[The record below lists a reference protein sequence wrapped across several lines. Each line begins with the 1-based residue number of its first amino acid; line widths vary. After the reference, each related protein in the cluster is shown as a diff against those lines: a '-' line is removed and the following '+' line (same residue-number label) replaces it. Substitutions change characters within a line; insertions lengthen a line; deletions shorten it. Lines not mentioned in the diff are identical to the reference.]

1 MKLLPGPVQRV
12 ITILALALSIN
23 ACLGLEVFAQA
34 AKAPQAVAPWPTS
47 GWRTSS
53 PREQGLREDILAALV
68 QRIRSRQIRDLDS
81 LLIVRHGYLVIEEYF
96 NGWGPEQAHTL
107 QSDSK
112 SITSLLAGIAIQ
124 QGKIPDVNA
133 KVLDYFPEYQPIKNL
148 DARKAALRLQDL
160 LTMRTGLNWSEANYP
175 TSPLFQ
181 LNNCQCDWQRF
192 VLDWPMLEQPGTRFE
207 YNSGGVIL
215 LGGLIRKATGMNVDA
230 FAQQNLFAP
239 LGITGAWWYYGRP
252 DNLPHTGGGL
262 NLRPRDMAKIG
273 YLLLRNGRWED
284 RQIVSADWLR
294 ESLQHVVRYPRTFGS
309 HVVDYGYLW
318 WLFPL
323 DGTGAA
329 QGVEADIYT
338 AAGAQDQWIFAI
350 PKYDLVVVVTG
361 STSTTFAQP
370 VDFLYTD
377 ILRAIDDRP
386 LNSVSAASYSDA
398 PLAPESIAA
407 AFGANL
413 TTTNQGVAATTL
425 PLPTSL
431 AGTSVT
437 VRDSFGVE
445 RPAPLFYAGPNQI
458 NYQIPPGT
466 ATGLA
471 TVIVTSGDGS
481 VSLGTRQIA
490 SVSPG
495 LFAVDATGAGL
506 AAAEVVRAK
515 ADGTQRY
522 EPAFHYDP
530 AQGRFIADPID
541 LGPDLGQATDQVFL
555 ILYGTG
561 LRFRSA
567 LSTVNVAIGGESAQV
582 DYAGPQ
588 CCFVGLDQV
597 NLLLPRSLIGRGE
610 VSIALMVE
618 GQAAN
623 QVRVSIK

>member
-1 MKLLPGPVQRV
+1 MKLLPGHLRKVSAL
-12 ITILALALSIN
+12 LALALSIN
-23 ACLGLEVFAQA
+23 VCLSLGSRAQTTHES
-34 AKAPQAVAPWPTS
+34 KTTAPWPTNQ
-47 GWRTSS
+47 WRTST
-53 PREQGLREDILAALV
+53 PREQGLREDLLAALV
-68 QRIRSRQIRDLDS
+68 QRIRARQIRDLDS
-81 LLIVRHGYLVIEEYF
+81 LLIVRHGYLVTEEYF

-148 DARKAALRLQDL
+148 DARKSALRVQDL
-160 LTMRTGLNWSEANYP
+160 LTMRTGLNWSEANYA

-181 LNNCQCDWQRF
+181 LNNCQCDWLRF

-239 LGITGAWWYYGRP
+239 LGITNAWWITGQP
-252 DNLPHTGGGL
+252 NNLPHTGGGL
-262 NLRPRDMAKIG
+262 YMRPRDMAKIG
-273 YLLLRNGRWED
+273 YLLLRNGRWD
-284 RQIVSADWLR
+284 GRQIVSTDWLR
-294 ESLQHVVRYPRTFGS
+294 QSVQHQVISDRIFDS
-309 HVVDYGYLW
+309 HFIDYGYLW
-318 WLFPL
+318 WLLPL

-338 AAGAQDQWIFAI
+338 AAGANEQWIFAI

-361 STSTTFAQP
+361 SAAANFGQP
-370 VDFLYTD
+370 VEFLYTD

-386 LNSVSAASYSDA
+386 INSVSAASYSNA

-407 AFGANL
+407 AFGSNL
-413 TTTNQGVAATTL
+413 ASQGVAATTT

-431 AGTSVT
+431 AGASVI
-437 VRDSFGVE
+437 VRDNFGVE
-445 RPAPLFYAGPNQI
+445 RTAPLFYAGPNQI
-458 NYQIPPGT
+458 NYQIPPDT
-466 ATGLA
+466 AQGLA
-471 TVIVTSGDGS
+471 TIIVTSGDGR
-481 VSLGTRQIA
+481 VSIGTRQIA

-495 LFAVDATGAGL
+495 LFAVDATGTGIAT
-506 AAAEVVRAK
+506 AEVVRAK
-515 ADGTQRY
+515 ANGTQHY
-522 EPAFHYDP
+522 EQAFHYDP
-530 AQGRFIADPID
+530 AQSRFIADPID

-561 LRFRSA
+561 IRFRRA
-567 LSTVNVAIGGESAQV
+567 LSTVSVTIGGETARV

-610 VSIALMVE
+610 VNINLMVE
-618 GQAAN
+618 GQVAN
-623 QVRVSIK
+623 TVTVHVK